1 MKDRAVVPPFSKVA
15 RAHRAIVIPTPPPT
29 SFGLGG
35 FVDHRTGS
43 DGDGYYIR
51 TVSGRKLYWDHVE
64 KHDYSID
71 DIAHALAARVRWT
84 GHVKRVKG
92 KFQSIGQHCCLVHDV
107 IAKMPTATVSKR
119 KQGLI
124 HDGAEA
130 YMPDF
135 ASPLK
140 WWMRARGNDE
150 IFKLENRV
158 DAALCKHF
166 DIQYPW
172 DPEIKEADLILLAT
186 ENRDFMPDGNT
197 ERNFMPEPMT
207 KKITL
212 WGTDRTQRE
221 FLKRWH
227 KIIEEEKAGAK

>member
-1 MKDRAVVPPFSKVA
+1 MKGLQALR
-15 RAHRAIVIPTPPPT
+15 TGTPPT
-29 SFGLGG
+29 SVGLGG

-43 DGDGYYIR
+43 DKRGYYIR
-51 TVSGRKLYWDHVE
+51 TVSGRKLYWDHVD
-64 KHDYSID
+64 KHDYAIT

-92 KFQSIGQHCCLVHDV
+92 KFISIGQHSCVVHDL

-119 KQGLI
+119 KQGLL

-150 IFKLENRV
+150 LFKLENRV
-158 DAALCKHF
+158 DAALCKAF
-166 DIQYPW
+166 NTQYPW
-172 DPEIKEADLILLAT
+172 DPEVKEADLIALAT
-186 ENRDFMPDGNT
+186 ENRDFMPDGSI
-197 ERNFMPEPMT
+197 ERNFMPEPMA
-207 KKITL
+207 KKL
-212 WGTDRTQRE
+212 VPWGTERAMRE
-221 FLKRWH
+221 FLKRWEAIL
-227 KIIEEEKAGAK
+227 KEEKE